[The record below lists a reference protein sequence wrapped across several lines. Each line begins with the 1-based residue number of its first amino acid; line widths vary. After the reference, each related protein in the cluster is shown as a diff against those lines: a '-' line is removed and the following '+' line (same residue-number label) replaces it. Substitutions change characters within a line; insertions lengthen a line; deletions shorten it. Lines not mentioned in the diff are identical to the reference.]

1 MSASLYPHLW
11 RSQNFLK
18 DPRLVAALL
27 DGSGMDRNSAVYE
40 IGAGRGIITE
50 QLALRY
56 HRVIAI
62 EKDPSLAA
70 LLQRR
75 FANRPNV
82 AIHCGDFL
90 RYPLPHDGLYNVF
103 ANIPFDSTTAI
114 VSRLT
119 AAPCPPKDAY
129 LVMQKE
135 AAAMFLGDPRESLR
149 SVLLKPA
156 FEMEIF
162 HRFRRGDF
170 LPEPRVD
177 VVMLRLRKRGPP
189 LLNTAERQCFRDFA
203 VHIFTS
209 WQPTLDHT
217 LKSIFTNR
225 QLKYIRRGLGI
236 EYHATPASL
245 SFAQWLELFS
255 YFQTL
260 GNERARL
267 LIAGSEQRLTRRQQS
282 LQKCHRT
289 RSRR

>member
-18 DPRLVAALL
+18 DPHLVASLL
-27 DGSGMDRNSAVYE
+27 DGSGMDQSSTVYE
-40 IGAGRGIITE
+40 IGAGKGIITE

-56 HRVIAI
+56 KEVVAI
-62 EKDPSLAA
+62 EKDPAMAA
-70 LLQRR
+70 LLHRR
-75 FANRPNV
+75 FANSPNV
-82 AIHCGDFL
+82 TIHCGDFL
-90 RYPLPHDGLYNVF
+90 RYPVPHRPYNVF
-103 ANIPFDSTTAI
+103 ANIPFDITAAI
-114 VSRLT
+114 VARLT
-119 AAPCPPKDAY
+119 ATPCPPQDAY

-135 AAAMFLGDPRESLR
+135 AAAMFLGEPHESLR
-149 SVLLKPA
+149 AILLKPE

-170 LPEPRVD
+170 LPAPRVD

-189 LLNTAERQCFRDFA
+189 LLNIAERQGFRDFA

-225 QLKYIRRGLGI
+225 QLKYIQRDLGI
-236 EYHATPASL
+236 RLDATPTSVP
-245 SFAQWLELFS
+245 FEQWLTLFR
-255 YFQTL
+255 YFRTL
-260 GNERARL
+260 NNEHAMR
-267 LIAGSEQRLTRRQQS
+267 LIAGSEQCLTRRQQS